1 MLDIRPSPIAG
12 KWYEA
17 DPTLLARIVDGY
29 LDDAQLPELDG
40 EVLAVIAPH
49 AGHQYSG
56 AVAGYAFAA
65 LRGASTAGFDA
76 PHLNPPLSARK
87 KLVAVISPMHHP
99 YSQPLITSAHDAYST
114 PLGDVPID
122 KDALNELDE
131 ALKSDLGFGLSPV
144 SNDPEHSLEIE
155 LPFLQCALKSEWQLL
170 PVMVRAQ
177 EPRVS
182 EALGKALA
190 RVLAN
195 KNFALVAST
204 DLSHFYNQKTALYYD
219 RAMLDQI
226 ESFSPEGAFDLER
239 AGKGFACGLGAFTA
253 VLWASHALGADKV
266 KVLRHATS
274 GDVTGDYSS
283 VVGYGAAVVLK

>member
-1 MLDIRPSPIAG
+1 MLDVRPSPIAG
-12 KWYEA
+12 TWYEA
-17 DPTLLARIVDGY
+17 DPTILARIVDGY

-40 EVLAVIAPH
+40 DVTAVIAPH

-65 LRGASTAGFDA
+65 LRG
-76 PHLNPPLSARK
+76 LSPS
-87 KLVAVISPMHHP
+87 LVAVIAPMHHP

-114 PLGDVPID
+114 PFGDVPID
-122 KDALNELDE
+122 KDALRELDV

-155 LPFLQCALKSEWQLL
+155 LPFLQRALGPERSEWKLL

-182 EALGKALA
+182 EGLGKALA

-204 DLSHFYNQKTALYYD
+204 DLSHFYNQKTALTYD

-253 VLWASHALGADKV
+253 VLWASRQLGADKV

-283 VVGYGAAVVLK
+283 VVGYGAAVILKSAD

>member
-17 DPTLLARIVDGY
+17 DPELLARIVDGY
-29 LDDAQLPELDG
+29 LDEAQLPELDG
-40 EVLAVIAPH
+40 EVIAVIAPH

-56 AVAGYAFAA
+56 AVAGYAFGA
-65 LRGASTAGFDA
+65 LRDTSTAGV
-76 PHLNPPLSARK
+76 NPPLSASP
-87 KLVAVISPMHHP
+87 KLVAVIAPMHHP

-114 PLGDVPID
+114 PLGNVPID
-122 KDALNELDE
+122 RDVLSELDTV
-131 ALKSDLGFGLSPV
+131 LKSDLGFGLSPV

-155 LPFLQCALKSEWQLL
+155 LPFLQRALKSEWQLL

-177 EPRVS
+177 DPRVS
-182 EALGKALA
+182 EALGRALA

-195 KNFALVAST
+195 RNFALVAST
-204 DLSHFYNQKTALYYD
+204 DLSHFYNQKTALNYD
-219 RAMLDQI
+219 RAMLYQI

-239 AGKGFACGLGAFTA
+239 AGKGFACGLGAFTS
-253 VLWASHALGADKV
+253 VLWASRQLGADKV
-266 KVLRHATS
+266 EVLRHATS

-283 VVGYGAAVVLK
+283 VVGYGAAVILKKR

>member
-1 MLDIRPSPIAG
+1 MLDVRPSPIAG
-12 KWYEA
+12 RWYEA
-17 DPTLLARIVDGY
+17 DPTILARIVDGY
-29 LDDAQLPELDG
+29 LDEAKLPELDG
-40 EVLAVIAPH
+40 EVIAVIAPH

-56 AVAGYAFAA
+56 AVAGYAFAT
-65 LRGASTAGFDA
+65 LRG
-76 PHLNPPLSARK
+76 LSPG
-87 KLVAVISPMHHP
+87 LVVVIAPMHHP

-114 PLGDVPID
+114 PLGDVPVD
-122 KDALNELDE
+122 KEAVHELDE

-155 LPFLQCALKSEWQLL
+155 LPFLQRALKSGWKLL

-177 EPRVS
+177 EPRIS

-195 KNFALVAST
+195 RNFALVAST
-204 DLSHFYNQKTALYYD
+204 DLSHFYNQKTALNYD

-239 AGKGFACGLGAFTA
+239 AGRGFACGLGAFTA
-253 VLWASHALGADKV
+253 VLWASRQLGADRV

-283 VVGYGAAVVLK
+283 VVGYGAAVILK

>member
-1 MLDIRPSPIAG
+1 MLDVRPSPIAG
-12 KWYEA
+12 TWYEA
-17 DPTLLARIVDGY
+17 DPTILARIVDGY

-40 EVLAVIAPH
+40 EVIAVIAPH

-56 AVAGYAFAA
+56 AVAGYAFGT
-65 LRGASTAGFDA
+65 LRG
-76 PHLNPPLSARK
+76 LSPE
-87 KLVAVISPMHHP
+87 LVAVIAPMHHP
-99 YSQPLITSAHDAYST
+99 YAQPLITSAHDAYST
-114 PLGDVPID
+114 PLGDVLID
-122 KDALNELDE
+122 KDAVSELDE
-131 ALKSDLGFGLSPV
+131 SLKSELGFGLSPI

-155 LPFLQCALKSEWQLL
+155 LPFLQRALKPERREWKLL
-170 PVMVRAQ
+170 PVMARSQ

-182 EALGKALA
+182 EGLGKALA

-204 DLSHFYNQKTALYYD
+204 DLSHFYNQKTALNYD

-226 ESFSPEGAFDLER
+226 ESFSPEGAFDVER

-253 VLWASHALGADKV
+253 VLWASRQLGADKV

-283 VVGYGAAVVLK
+283 VVGYGAAVILK

>member
-1 MLDIRPSPIAG
+1 MLDVRPSPIAG
-12 KWYEA
+12 KWYEG
-17 DPTLLARIVDGY
+17 DPAILARIVDGY
-29 LDDAQLPELDG
+29 LDDAKLPELDG
-40 EVLAVIAPH
+40 EVMAVIAPH

-56 AVAGYAFAA
+56 AVAGYAFGA
-65 LRGASTAGFDA
+65 LRG
-76 PHLNPPLSARK
+76 LSP
-87 KLVAVISPMHHP
+87 KLVAVVAPMHHP

-122 KDALNELDE
+122 KDALHELDE
-131 ALKSDLGFGLSPV
+131 ALKSDLNFGLSPV

-155 LPFLQCALKSEWQLL
+155 LPFLQRALSSGWKLL

-195 KNFALVAST
+195 RNFALVAST
-204 DLSHFYNQKTALYYD
+204 DLSHFYNQKTALNYD

-253 VLWASHALGADKV
+253 VLWASRQLGANRV

-283 VVGYGAAVVLK
+283 VVGYGSAAILK

>member
-12 KWYEA
+12 TWYEG
-17 DPTLLARIVDGY
+17 DPTVLARLVDQY

-40 EVLAVIAPH
+40 EVIALIAPH
-49 AGHQYSG
+49 AGHLYSG
-56 AVAGYAFAA
+56 SVAGYAFSA
-65 LRGASTAGFDA
+65 LRERGPD
-76 PHLNPPLSARK
+76 
-87 KLVAVISPMHHP
+87 LVAVIGPMHHP
-99 YSQPLITSAHDAYST
+99 YSQPLITTAHDAYST
-114 PLGDVPID
+114 PLGDIPID
-122 KDALNELDE
+122 KEALHELDDV
-131 ALKSDLGFGLSPV
+131 LKSELDIGLSPV

-155 LPFLQCALKSEWQLL
+155 LPFLQRALKNKWKLL

-182 EALGKALA
+182 EGLGKALA
-190 RVLAN
+190 KVLAN
-195 KNFALVAST
+195 KKFVLVGST
-204 DLSHFYNQKTALYYD
+204 DLSHFYNQKTALAYD

-226 ESFSPEGAFDLER
+226 EAFSPEGAFDVER

-253 VLWASHALGADKV
+253 VMWASRELDADKV

-283 VVGYGAAVVLK
+283 VVGYGSAVILKGR